1 MPRARSPRTR
11 TRGFTLAESAISLVI
26 VSVMMCGALT
36 AVATAARGGRLEADR
51 QRGLQL
57 AEQLMAEIL
66 SKGYSE
72 PDSTVATLGPLPA
85 EAIGNRSL
93 FDDVD
98 DYHDW
103 KEPQSTEDVGLEY
116 ADGTPIPQTQGW
128 ERNVDVFHVSKANL
142 NVNCGVDQGL
152 KRILVEVRHNG
163 REVARLVTLA
173 GKGRG

>member
-98 DYHDW
+98 DFHGW
-103 KEPQSTEDVGLEY
+103 KGQGESLEY
-116 ADGTPIPQTQGW
+116 ADGTLIPQTRGW
-128 ERNVDVFHVSKANL
+128 ERTVEVIFVSKANL

-163 REVARLVTLA
+163 REVARGVTLA